1 MKRRGMALGLA
12 ALMTCTALFTTTA
25 KAENKGSDEKETIKF
40 TYWGSGDEKKA
51 IEESVDKFMEAN
63 PNIDVDLMHIP
74 SEDFLTKLNAMIA
87 AGEAPDVSYS
97 ASWKCQ
103 MGEDGLIYNF
113 YDLLDDMGLSKD
125 DYLSTCWW
133 NWSPTESAGPV
144 QANVTTNLMYNVDCF
159 EEAGVDLPPTKVEDA
174 WSWDEV
180 VEMAQKLTLDT
191 EGRNAADPDFDANN
205 IKQYGVM
212 FGTDW
217 NVYMPFILSAGG
229 GYLNESMDG
238 LGLND
243 EKSAQ
248 ILQNF
253 ADLINV
259 YHVSPTAVQKNA
271 MPSAATALAA
281 KQTAMYIDGSWNH
294 LDLMNSGC
302 NWGVGVL
309 PIDENYT
316 TFFDGGSLIIFKST
330 KHLEASEK
338 LYLWLT
344 NPESSERITE
354 LYRTLWMPVQTEY
367 YTEPDKIDFWASEE
381 LPARPEGFQDAIVK
395 ATYDHAV
402 VATEINVKNFN
413 EINTLVG
420 SALEQVWSGKKTA
433 EEAMTEV
440 KSQTDS
446 LASIYALLI
455 PVNYKLKKEE
465 ITALV
470 EAPSYEE
477 GRRIFQKTWYGNKYE
492 QLTVAN
498 LEEFYNHIHR
508 SILEKESHRNPYSV
522 AVIYSYLYNK
532 EHEVNRLTIAIECV
546 RYGVQHDEA
555 MRYIC
560 NS

>member
-1 MKRRGMALGLA
+1 
-12 ALMTCTALFTTTA
+12 
-25 KAENKGSDEKETIKF
+25 
-40 TYWGSGDEKKA
+40 
-51 IEESVDKFMEAN
+51 
-63 PNIDVDLMHIP
+63 
-74 SEDFLTKLNAMIA
+74 
-87 AGEAPDVSYS
+87 
-97 ASWKCQ
+97 
-103 MGEDGLIYNF
+103 
-113 YDLLDDMGLSKD
+113 
-125 DYLSTCWW
+125 
-133 NWSPTESAGPV
+133 
-144 QANVTTNLMYNVDCF
+144 
-159 EEAGVDLPPTKVEDA
+159 
-174 WSWDEV
+174 
-180 VEMAQKLTLDT
+180 
-191 EGRNAADPDFDANN
+191 
-205 IKQYGVM
+205 
-212 FGTDW
+212 
-217 NVYMPFILSAGG
+217 MPFILSAGG

-367 YTEPDKIDFWASEE
+367 YTDPDKIDFWASEE

-413 EINTLVG
+413 EINTLVS

-446 LASIYALLI
+446 L
-455 PVNYKLKKEE
+455 
-465 ITALV
+465 V
-470 EAPSYEE
+470 EGTYSGE
-477 GRRIFQKTWYGNKYE
+477 
-492 QLTVAN
+492 
-498 LEEFYNHIHR
+498 R
-508 SILEKESHRNPYSV
+508 S
-522 AVIYSYLYNK
+522 
-532 EHEVNRLTIAIECV
+532 
-546 RYGVQHDEA
+546 
-555 MRYIC
+555 
-560 NS
+560 

>member
-25 KAENKGSDEKETIKF
+25 NAKNKGSDEKETIKF

-63 PNIDVDLMHIP
+63 PNIEVDLMHIP

-174 WSWDEV
+174 WSWDEF

-294 LDLMNSGC
+294 L
-302 NWGVGVL
+302 
-309 PIDENYT
+309 
-316 TFFDGGSLIIFKST
+316 
-330 KHLEASEK
+330 EASEK

-367 YTEPDKIDFWASEE
+367 YTDPDKVDFWASEE

-446 LASIYALLI
+446 L
-455 PVNYKLKKEE
+455 
-465 ITALV
+465 V
-470 EAPSYEE
+470 EGTYSGE
-477 GRRIFQKTWYGNKYE
+477 
-492 QLTVAN
+492 
-498 LEEFYNHIHR
+498 R
-508 SILEKESHRNPYSV
+508 S
-522 AVIYSYLYNK
+522 
-532 EHEVNRLTIAIECV
+532 
-546 RYGVQHDEA
+546 
-555 MRYIC
+555 
-560 NS
+560 

>member
-63 PNIDVDLMHIP
+63 PNIEVDLMHIP

-144 QANVTTNLMYNVDCF
+144 QANITTNLMYNVDCF
-159 EEAGVDLPPTKVEDA
+159 EEAGVDLPPTKVEEA
-174 WSWDEV
+174 WSWDEF

-344 NPESSERITE
+344 NPESSKRITE

-367 YTEPDKIDFWASEE
+367 YTDPDKIDFWASEE

-446 LASIYALLI
+446 L
-455 PVNYKLKKEE
+455 
-465 ITALV
+465 V
-470 EAPSYEE
+470 EGTYSGE
-477 GRRIFQKTWYGNKYE
+477 
-492 QLTVAN
+492 
-498 LEEFYNHIHR
+498 R
-508 SILEKESHRNPYSV
+508 S
-522 AVIYSYLYNK
+522 
-532 EHEVNRLTIAIECV
+532 
-546 RYGVQHDEA
+546 
-555 MRYIC
+555 
-560 NS
+560 

>member
-1 MKRRGMALGLA
+1 MCFPNLNAIIRKKSHRENAIKGYIIKPSKTSALIKNRRKFYEEKRNGFRSGGINDLYCFIYHNCEGRQQGQLGERNYKIHL
-12 ALMTCTALFTTTA
+12 LG
-25 KAENKGSDEKETIKF
+25 K
-40 TYWGSGDEKKA
+40 WRRKKA

-63 PNIDVDLMHIP
+63 PNIEVNLMHIP

-174 WSWDEV
+174 WSC
-180 VEMAQKLTLDT
+180 
-191 EGRNAADPDFDANN
+191 
-205 IKQYGVM
+205 VM

-367 YTEPDKIDFWASEE
+367 YTDPDKIDFWASEE

-446 LASIYALLI
+446 L
-455 PVNYKLKKEE
+455 
-465 ITALV
+465 V
-470 EAPSYEE
+470 EGTYSGE
-477 GRRIFQKTWYGNKYE
+477 
-492 QLTVAN
+492 
-498 LEEFYNHIHR
+498 R
-508 SILEKESHRNPYSV
+508 S
-522 AVIYSYLYNK
+522 
-532 EHEVNRLTIAIECV
+532 
-546 RYGVQHDEA
+546 
-555 MRYIC
+555 
-560 NS
+560 

>member
-1 MKRRGMALGLA
+1 MNKITRRLAALGLA
-12 ALMTCTALFTTTA
+12 ATMVGALAACGGNSSDTQTAA
-25 KAENKGSDEKETIKF
+25 GGDNVTIKF
-40 TYWGSGDEKKA
+40 TWWGNQTRHDYTQKILDKYTELHPNVKFEAIPAGWDGYFDKLSTQAASGSMPDIVQMDYLYLTTYANNNSIADLQPYVDDGTIDVSQIADNVVDAGKVDKKLA
-51 IEESVDKFMEAN
+51 GIVGGTGTVAIGYNPEVFKEAGIEE
-63 PNIDVDLMHIP
+63 PNQD
-74 SEDFLTKLNAMIA
+74 
-87 AGEAPDVSYS
+87 GS
-97 ASWKCQ
+97 AW
-103 MGEDGLIYNF
+103 
-113 YDLLDDMGLSKD
+113 
-125 DYLSTCWW
+125 T
-133 NWSPTESAGPV
+133 
-144 QANVTTNLMYNVDCF
+144 
-159 EEAGVDLPPTKVEDA
+159 
-174 WSWDEV
+174 WDEF

-367 YTEPDKIDFWASEE
+367 YTDPDKIDFWASEE

-446 LASIYALLI
+446 L
-455 PVNYKLKKEE
+455 
-465 ITALV
+465 V
-470 EAPSYEE
+470 EGTYSGE
-477 GRRIFQKTWYGNKYE
+477 
-492 QLTVAN
+492 
-498 LEEFYNHIHR
+498 R
-508 SILEKESHRNPYSV
+508 S
-522 AVIYSYLYNK
+522 
-532 EHEVNRLTIAIECV
+532 
-546 RYGVQHDEA
+546 
-555 MRYIC
+555 
-560 NS
+560 

>member
-1 MKRRGMALGLA
+1 
-12 ALMTCTALFTTTA
+12 
-25 KAENKGSDEKETIKF
+25 
-40 TYWGSGDEKKA
+40 
-51 IEESVDKFMEAN
+51 
-63 PNIDVDLMHIP
+63 
-74 SEDFLTKLNAMIA
+74 
-87 AGEAPDVSYS
+87 
-97 ASWKCQ
+97 
-103 MGEDGLIYNF
+103 
-113 YDLLDDMGLSKD
+113 
-125 DYLSTCWW
+125 
-133 NWSPTESAGPV
+133 
-144 QANVTTNLMYNVDCF
+144 MYNVDCF
-159 EEAGVDLPPTKVEDA
+159 EEAGVDLPPTKVEEA
-174 WSWDEV
+174 WSWDEF

-367 YTEPDKIDFWASEE
+367 YTDPDKIDFWASEE

-402 VATEINVKNFN
+402 VATEINVKSFN

-446 LASIYALLI
+446 L
-455 PVNYKLKKEE
+455 
-465 ITALV
+465 V
-470 EAPSYEE
+470 EGTYSGE
-477 GRRIFQKTWYGNKYE
+477 
-492 QLTVAN
+492 
-498 LEEFYNHIHR
+498 R
-508 SILEKESHRNPYSV
+508 S
-522 AVIYSYLYNK
+522 
-532 EHEVNRLTIAIECV
+532 
-546 RYGVQHDEA
+546 
-555 MRYIC
+555 
-560 NS
+560 

>member
-25 KAENKGSDEKETIKF
+25 NAKNKGSDEKETIKF

-63 PNIDVDLMHIP
+63 PNIEVDLMHIP

-133 NWSPTESAGPV
+133 NWSPTE
-144 QANVTTNLMYNVDCF
+144 
-159 EEAGVDLPPTKVEDA
+159 
-174 WSWDEV
+174 
-180 VEMAQKLTLDT
+180 
-191 EGRNAADPDFDANN
+191 
-205 IKQYGVM
+205 
-212 FGTDW
+212 
-217 NVYMPFILSAGG
+217 SAGG

-367 YTEPDKIDFWASEE
+367 YTDPDKVDFWASEE

-446 LASIYALLI
+446 L
-455 PVNYKLKKEE
+455 
-465 ITALV
+465 V
-470 EAPSYEE
+470 EGTYSGE
-477 GRRIFQKTWYGNKYE
+477 
-492 QLTVAN
+492 
-498 LEEFYNHIHR
+498 R
-508 SILEKESHRNPYSV
+508 S
-522 AVIYSYLYNK
+522 
-532 EHEVNRLTIAIECV
+532 
-546 RYGVQHDEA
+546 
-555 MRYIC
+555 
-560 NS
+560 

>member
-1 MKRRGMALGLA
+1 
-12 ALMTCTALFTTTA
+12 
-25 KAENKGSDEKETIKF
+25 
-40 TYWGSGDEKKA
+40 
-51 IEESVDKFMEAN
+51 
-63 PNIDVDLMHIP
+63 
-74 SEDFLTKLNAMIA
+74 
-87 AGEAPDVSYS
+87 
-97 ASWKCQ
+97 
-103 MGEDGLIYNF
+103 
-113 YDLLDDMGLSKD
+113 
-125 DYLSTCWW
+125 
-133 NWSPTESAGPV
+133 
-144 QANVTTNLMYNVDCF
+144 
-159 EEAGVDLPPTKVEDA
+159 
-174 WSWDEV
+174 
-180 VEMAQKLTLDT
+180 
-191 EGRNAADPDFDANN
+191 
-205 IKQYGVM
+205 
-212 FGTDW
+212 
-217 NVYMPFILSAGG
+217 MPFILSAGG

-367 YTEPDKIDFWASEE
+367 YTDPDKIDFWASEE

-446 LASIYALLI
+446 L
-455 PVNYKLKKEE
+455 
-465 ITALV
+465 V
-470 EAPSYEE
+470 EGTYSGE
-477 GRRIFQKTWYGNKYE
+477 
-492 QLTVAN
+492 
-498 LEEFYNHIHR
+498 R
-508 SILEKESHRNPYSV
+508 S
-522 AVIYSYLYNK
+522 
-532 EHEVNRLTIAIECV
+532 
-546 RYGVQHDEA
+546 
-555 MRYIC
+555 
-560 NS
+560 

>member
-63 PNIDVDLMHIP
+63 PNIEVDLMHIP

-159 EEAGVDLPPTKVEDA
+159 EEAGVDLPPTKVEEA
-174 WSWDEV
+174 WSWDEF

-217 NVYMPFILSAGG
+217 NVYMPFIYSNGG
-229 GYLNESMDG
+229 AYLNEDMTEF
-238 LGLND
+238 GLND
-243 EKSAQ
+243 PKAAEV
-248 ILQNF
+248 IQNF

-259 YHVSPTAVQKNA
+259 YHVAPTAIQSNS
-271 MPSAATALAA
+271 MPAAATALAS
-281 KQTAMYIDGSWNH
+281 KQAAMYIDGSWNH
-294 LDLMNSGC
+294 LDLAEAGI

-309 PIDENYT
+309 PIDTNYT
-316 TFFDGGSLIIFKST
+316 TFFDGGSLIIFKAT
-330 KHLEASEK
+330 EHLEETLK
-338 LYLWLT
+338 LYQWIT
-344 NPESSERITE
+344 NPESSAEITE
-354 LYRTLWMPVQTEY
+354 MFRSIWLPVHKEY
-367 YTEPDKIDFWASEE
+367 YTDGEKLDFWASEE
-381 LPARPEGFQDAIVK
+381 FPARPEGFKDAVVQS
-395 ATYDHAV
+395 TYDHQV
-402 VATEINVKNFN
+402 IATEIDVKNFN
-413 EINTLVG
+413 EIDTMVKA
-420 SALEQVWSGKKTA
+420 ALQQVWAGDKTA
-433 EEAMTEV
+433 EEAMTEIKTSV
-440 KSQTDS
+440 D
-446 LASIYALLI
+446 
-455 PVNYKLKKEE
+455 P
-465 ITALV
+465 LV
-470 EAPSYEE
+470 DGTYS
-477 GRRIFQKTWYGNKYE
+477 GN
-492 QLTVAN
+492 
-498 LEEFYNHIHR
+498 R
-508 SILEKESHRNPYSV
+508 S
-522 AVIYSYLYNK
+522 
-532 EHEVNRLTIAIECV
+532 
-546 RYGVQHDEA
+546 
-555 MRYIC
+555 
-560 NS
+560 